1 MISLLAQTTATQS
14 SSPIIWAFIFI
25 AIAVVIFFIEIFVPS
40 GGLLA
45 LLGGLAIIASLIA
58 FFVHDV
64 NTGLIA
70 SAIYIVFGPVIAW
83 IAFKI
88 WAASPL
94 ATRMILGEVEEDV
107 EIAKQ
112 ESDAQRQERLHELQA
127 LIGKQGETVTQLRP
141 VGVVRIDGSRIDA
154 MAETGV
160 IGANV
165 RIEVVQVYDNQI
177 KVREVTA

>member
-1 MISLLAQTTATQS
+1 MIDLLAQTTATQS

-25 AIAVVIFFIEIFVPS
+25 AIAVVVFFIEIFVPS

-45 LLGGLAIIASLIA
+45 LLGGLSIIASLIA
-58 FFVHDV
+58 FFVYDI

-70 SAIYIVFGPVIAW
+70 TGIYIVFGPIIAW

-88 WAASPL
+88 WADSPL
-94 ATRMILGEVEEDV
+94 AKRMILGNVDGDDEFSN
-107 EIAKQ
+107 Q
-112 ESDAQRQERLHELQA
+112 ESEVQRQERLTARQTLV
-127 LIGKQGETVTQLRP
+127 GKQGETITQLRP
-141 VGVVRIDGSRIDA
+141 VGVVRIDGDRVDA

-165 RIEVVQVYDNQI
+165 QIEVVKVYDNQI
-177 KVREVTA
+177 KVREITE